1 MSSRRS
7 EATAPKTYVAAEEW
21 VNCALR
27 SDDSLFTP
35 GKPIWTRELLGE
47 LHSRFLDQPDT
58 SRSDFYGKLKEQ
70 LSGSSAEVY
79 QLMGEVLYSYYLILT
94 DPNPKD
100 KQQKIEE
107 ILGWSPA
114 PPVTIPNHL
123 VGGLQSRFIKLG
135 QGISRIP
142 FQVGTL
148 IESVEQWKDLE
159 SVDRERILQ
168 DCWEFKK
175 FLFTRIFT
183 SKLLVNN
190 QNTGNIE
197 KELLLHIVYPDTFE
211 TIGTNRKRQIA
222 NAKAFANYIKD
233 PSDDVDRKI
242 IQIRQGLE
250 RDFGRNIYFYD
261 EDVIGLWQGGAQSPW
276 DAFVKRAQEYVGSGR
291 LENEEIGYKV
301 RMGQRLTAAREATLA
316 DADDWAIR
324 LKQGIGGNIIHKI
337 GQQQFRDWVDT
348 SPETALQAIKNL
360 WAADD
365 FSLSQRIKRFCGL
378 LPREASRGSGVRT
391 TLASV
396 LLMGLDVEQCPPFR
410 VTVFNRAYGVTGYAH
425 PEPGADEA
433 ALYEH
438 ALGFLDRFI
447 QEASERGLELR
458 HRLDAQ
464 SVVWAIDTRDN
475 ETADN
480 DVPDDSGD
488 EYESDFDALAA
499 KTYLPIDFFEEINT
513 LLEEKKQ
520 VIFQGPPG
528 TGKTY
533 VAQALA
539 ECLAGDAARVTLV
552 QFHPSYAYEDFVQGY
567 RPTLKDGQAGFELRD
582 GPLLRA
588 ARQAKENKDAKHF
601 LLIDEINRGNL
612 AKVFGE
618 LYFLLEYRDRE
629 MRLQYS
635 DESFSLPGNLYII
648 GTMNTADR
656 SIALVDL
663 ALRRRFYF
671 VEFHPDAPPVQ
682 GLLRRYLKENAPA
695 IEWVA
700 DVVDRANQQLTND
713 RDAAIGPSYF
723 MRDGL
728 DEAAVRRI
736 WRHSVL
742 PYIEERL
749 SGQGSDRLA
758 DFALDKLR
766 RAAISGNIL
775 ADENVE
781 GGIVLSDDGD
791 HESDA

>member
-1 MSSRRS
+1 MSSKRTGQFAQ
-7 EATAPKTYVAAEEW
+7 ETYAAAKAW
-21 VNCALR
+21 VDCALR
-27 SDDSLFTP
+27 TEGSLFTP
-35 GKPIWTRELLGE
+35 GKAIWTPDLLGE
-47 LHSRFLDQPDT
+47 LHERFLDQPDVGKG
-58 SRSDFYGKLKEQ
+58 DFFEKLEQQ
-70 LSGSSAEVY
+70 LSGSPAAVY
-79 QLMGEVLYSYYLILT
+79 QLMGEALYVHYLPLSS
-94 DPNPKD
+94 PAD
-100 KQQKIEE
+100 KQGRIERV
-107 ILGWSPA
+107 LNWSPEKVIISDA
-114 PPVTIPNHL
+114 L
-123 VGGLQSRFIKLG
+123 SDGLKSHFIDIG
-135 QGISRIP
+135 AGHTWMTY
-142 FQVGTL
+142 QVGTL

-159 SVDRERILQ
+159 SVERERILQ

-175 FLFTRIFT
+175 FLFTRKFT
-183 SKLLVNN
+183 SKLLANH
-190 QNTGNIE
+190 QNSGNIE
-197 KELLLHIVYPDTFE
+197 KEMLLHIVCPDTFE
-211 TIGTNRKRQIA
+211 TIAANHKQQIA
-222 NAKAFANYIKD
+222 NAKAFANYVKD
-233 PSDDVDRKI
+233 PSDDVDRRI

-261 EDVIGLWQGGAQSPW
+261 HDVIGRWQGGAQSPW
-276 DAFVKRAQEYVGSGR
+276 DAFVKRAQEYVDSGR

-316 DADDWAIR
+316 DADDWAIQVR
-324 LKQGIGGNIIHKI
+324 RGIAGNIVNGIE
-337 GQQQFRDWVDT
+337 QSRFRNWVDA
-348 SPETALQAIKNL
+348 SPEIALQAIKNL
-360 WAADD
+360 WVADD
-365 FSLSQRIKRFCGL
+365 FSLSQRIKGFCGL
-378 LPREASRGSGVRT
+378 LPREASSGSGVRT

-425 PEPGADEA
+425 PDPGADEA

-480 DVPDDSGD
+480 DVPDDSND
-488 EYESDFDALAA
+488 QYESDLHALAA
-499 KTYLPIDFFEEINT
+499 KTYLPIDFLEEINT

-539 ECLAGDAARVTLV
+539 KCLAGDESRVTLV

-635 DESFSLPGNLYII
+635 DEYFSLPGNLYII

-682 GLLRRYLKENAPA
+682 GLLRRYLKENAPEM
-695 IEWVA
+695 EWVA
-700 DVVDRANQQLTND
+700 DMVDRANQQLAND

-728 DEAAVRRI
+728 NEAAVRRI
-736 WRHSVL
+736 WRHSVQ

-758 DFALDKLR
+758 DFALNKLR
-766 RAAISGNIL
+766 PATASGNIL
-775 ADENVE
+775 ADEDVE
-781 GGIVLSDDGD
+781 GGVVLSDDGD

>member
-1 MSSRRS
+1 MSSRRNDD
-7 EATAPKTYVAAEEW
+7 TAQQTYAAAEEW

-47 LHSRFLDQPDT
+47 LHSRFLDQPNA
-58 SRSDFYGKLKEQ
+58 SGSDFYGKLKEQ
-70 LSGSSAEVY
+70 LSGSSAETY
-79 QLMGEVLYSYYLILT
+79 QLMGEVLYVYYLILT
-94 DPNPKD
+94 DPNPKYQ
-100 KQQKIEE
+100 QQKIEE

-123 VGGLQSRFIKLG
+123 VGGLQSEFIKLG

-159 SVDRERILQ
+159 SVERERMLQ

-175 FLFTRIFT
+175 FLFTRNFT
-183 SKLLVNN
+183 SKLLANN

-197 KELLLHIVYPDTFE
+197 KELLLHIVCPDTFE

-222 NAKAFANYIKD
+222 RAKVFENYVKD

-261 EDVIGLWQGGAQSPW
+261 EDIIGLWQNGPQSLG
-276 DAFVKRAQEYVGSGR
+276 DKFVQHAQE
-291 LENEEIGYKV
+291 
-301 RMGQRLTAAREATLA
+301 
-316 DADDWAIR
+316 
-324 LKQGIGGNIIHKI
+324 
-337 GQQQFRDWVDT
+337 
-348 SPETALQAIKNL
+348 
-360 WAADD
+360 
-365 FSLSQRIKRFCGL
+365 
-378 LPREASRGSGVRT
+378 
-391 TLASV
+391 
-396 LLMGLDVEQCPPFR
+396 
-410 VTVFNRAYGVTGYAH
+410 
-425 PEPGADEA
+425 
-433 ALYEH
+433 
-438 ALGFLDRFI
+438 
-447 QEASERGLELR
+447 
-458 HRLDAQ
+458 
-464 SVVWAIDTRDN
+464 
-475 ETADN
+475 
-480 DVPDDSGD
+480 DDSND

-499 KTYLPIDFFEEINT
+499 KMYLPVDFFEEINT

-567 RPTLKDGQAGFELRD
+567 RPTLRDGQAGFELRD

-588 ARQAKENKDAKHF
+588 ARQAKENKDAKYF

-618 LYFLLEYRDRE
+618 LYFLLEYRDHE

-635 DESFSLPGNLYII
+635 DESFSLPGNLYFI

-663 ALRRRFYF
+663 ALWRRFYF
-671 VEFHPDAPPVQ
+671 VEFHPDAPPVH
-682 GLLRRYLKENAPA
+682 GLLRRYLRENTPEM
-695 IEWVA
+695 EWVA
-700 DVVDRANQQLTND
+700 NVVDRANEQLAND

-749 SGQGSDRLA
+749 SGQGNDRLA

-766 RAAISGNIL
+766 RATVSGN
-775 ADENVE
+775 AATDDEAE